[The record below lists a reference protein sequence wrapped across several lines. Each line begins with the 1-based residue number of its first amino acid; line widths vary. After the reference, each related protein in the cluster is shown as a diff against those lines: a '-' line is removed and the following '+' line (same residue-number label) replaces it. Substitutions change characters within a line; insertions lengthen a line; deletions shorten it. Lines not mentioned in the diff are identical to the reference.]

1 MKMPKIFFF
10 LLLLLVFSCNSN
22 DNTLEVETSD
32 DAVIDDP
39 QDEDTPEDTTPVE
52 AVSEISLENAFP
64 NLGFSKPLDL
74 QSPSDGTN
82 RIFVVEQNGRIHVFE
97 NDASVSRS
105 DAFLDINSRVA
116 SSGELG
122 LLGLAFHPNY
132 RENGLFYVFYTP
144 SNDLA
149 VVSRFQV
156 SDSNSNLADVN
167 SEQIILR
174 IPQPFTNHNGGQ
186 LAFGPDGFLYISSGD
201 GGAAGDPEGYAQNL
215 NTLLGKI
222 LRIDVDTIDNGL
234 EYGIPSANPFLNQST
249 VRGEIYAYGLRNPWR
264 MSFDSQT
271 GDLWVGDVGQG
282 KLEEIDLITLGGNY
296 GWKIFEGTD
305 CFSGDCNT
313 TGLIAPVFEYNH
325 DEGDQS
331 ITGGYVY
338 RGTTLNSLGGLYIY
352 SDFASGRIWALNT
365 DGSSNTLIVESGFN
379 IAAFGT
385 DNNNELY
392 VCSFDGQIYK
402 MVEN

>member
-1 MKMPKIFFF
+1 MPKIFFF

-22 DNTLEVETSD
+22 DNTLEVEIPD

-97 NDASVSRS
+97 NDPSVSTS
-105 DAFLDINSRVA
+105 DAFLDINSSVA

-222 LRIDVDTIDNGL
+222 LRIDVDTIDIGL
-234 EYGIPSANPFLNQST
+234 EYGIPSDNPFANQT
-249 VRGEIYAYGLRNPWR
+249 NARGEIYAYGLRNPWR

-385 DNNNELY
+385 DNDNELY

>member
-1 MKMPKIFFF
+1 
-10 LLLLLVFSCNSN
+10 
-22 DNTLEVETSD
+22 
-32 DAVIDDP
+32 
-39 QDEDTPEDTTPVE
+39 
-52 AVSEISLENAFP
+52 
-64 NLGFSKPLDL
+64 
-74 QSPSDGTN
+74 
-82 RIFVVEQNGRIHVFE
+82 
-97 NDASVSRS
+97 
-105 DAFLDINSRVA
+105 
-116 SSGELG
+116 
-122 LLGLAFHPNY
+122 
-132 RENGLFYVFYTP
+132 
-144 SNDLA
+144 
-149 VVSRFQV
+149 
-156 SDSNSNLADVN
+156 
-167 SEQIILR
+167 
-174 IPQPFTNHNGGQ
+174 
-186 LAFGPDGFLYISSGD
+186 
-201 GGAAGDPEGYAQNL
+201 
-215 NTLLGKI
+215 
-222 LRIDVDTIDNGL
+222 
-234 EYGIPSANPFLNQST
+234 
-249 VRGEIYAYGLRNPWR
+249 